1 MVRVTVKEDGNS
13 SADLYLRSSGINDS
27 YPGDTTIMIK
37 KIGS

>member
-13 SADLYLRSSGINDS
+13 TADLYLRSSGINNS
-27 YPGDTTIMIK
+27 NPGDTTIMVK